1 MGFKNQPILCIE
13 WPYLFYSLLNIFLVL
28 QRLFQE
34 LRSLPNFHKKKKTRK
49 RSAFYWHCITNA
61 NLIRC
66 NRETFHLYIRLSY
79 KLVATY
85 VRSLTAS
92 RLKVNVITI
101 LWHPI
106 LIISFLYLLSFNQN
120 EIPFIF
126 RAILIWIKRL

>member
-13 WPYLFYSLLNIFLVL
+13 WPYLFCSLLNIFLVL

-66 NRETFHLYIRLSY
+66 NRETFQNMSILYMYIWLSY

-85 VRSLTAS
+85 VRSSTAS
-92 RLKVNVITI
+92 RLKVNVIII

-120 EIPFIF
+120 EI
-126 RAILIWIKRL
+126 